1 MRKLISDNKYLTK
14 FKEQEFINI
23 ILLISGEFVS
33 TFGTRIYNFAIAYYV
48 LQKTGSALAF
58 SVSLALGTIPRI
70 LISPFAGAI
79 VDELDRKKI
88 VVLMDLG
95 RGITLIG
102 LYSIAFLSDIQIS
115 HIYITILFLSIMDI
129 FFSIASSSSIPNIV
143 HKKNIIKINSLKQTL
158 SYLGS
163 ILAPSIG
170 GIGICFISIKYFII
184 INAFSFVISGISQYF
199 INYDINDISTGKKSL
214 KTKISVISVLKNTK
228 QSISY
233 IKTQPLIII
242 LTIYSMVGNF
252 LIYLGFII
260 PMPYLV
266 LRYFNLNSTQ
276 YGIIQSGI
284 SLGAVVTAVF
294 LSIIHLPEKKYKLV
308 KFSSLVFCIPF
319 ILLGMAVIWDM
330 LQISKGMLFSY
341 MILVTFIYG
350 AGTVLINVPINA
362 IQQENIENSYLGRV
376 LGFQNTFGAIITP
389 IAMLL
394 SGKLIEI
401 VPPYALPV
409 VSGVIFIILVML
421 TCSSKTMKEI

>member
-1 MRKLISDNKYLTK
+1 
-14 FKEQEFINI
+14 
-23 ILLISGEFVS
+23 
-33 TFGTRIYNFAIAYYV
+33 
-48 LQKTGSALAF
+48 
-58 SVSLALGTIPRI
+58 
-70 LISPFAGAI
+70 
-79 VDELDRKKI
+79 
-88 VVLMDLG
+88 
-95 RGITLIG
+95 
-102 LYSIAFLSDIQIS
+102 
-115 HIYITILFLSIMDI
+115 MDI
-129 FFSIASSSSIPNIV
+129 FFNIASSSSIPNIV

-170 GIGICFISIKYFII
+170 GIAISFISIKYFII
-184 INAFSFVISGISQYF
+184 INAFSFLISGISQYF
-199 INYDINDISTGKKSL
+199 INYDINNISTGNKSHQS
-214 KTKISVISVLKNTK
+214 KISVTSVLKNTK

-233 IKTQPLIII
+233 IKTQSLIII

-252 LIYLGFII
+252 LIYFGFVI

-266 LRYFNLNSTQ
+266 LRHFNLNSAQ

-284 SLGAVVTAVF
+284 SLGAVITAVF

-308 KFSSLVFCIPF
+308 KYSSLVFCIPF
-319 ILLGMAVIWDM
+319 ILLGMGAIGNM
-330 LQISKGMLFSY
+330 LQVSNGMLFIY

-376 LGFQNTFGAIITP
+376 LGFQNTFGGIITP

-401 VPPYALPV
+401 VQPYVLPL
-409 VSGVIFIILVML
+409 VSGVIFIILVIF
-421 TCSSKTMKEI
+421 TCSSKKMKEI